1 MAIAQWLAKLPA
13 HRRLI
18 RSATPAETGTRMSNK
33 APTNRTTD
41 LCEPTGDPPSHIPGP
56 SRAVPN
62 NYKSVPQSWK
72 ALPESKFR
80 QVIAHVEAV
89 LFEISTDG
97 SSVNIL
103 ERNVNPQTL
112 NRWADHLRQALKT
125 LTWEGRQP

>member
-1 MAIAQWLAKLPA
+1 
-13 HRRLI
+13 
-18 RSATPAETGTRMSNK
+18 MSNQIR
-33 APTNRTTD
+33 TNTTID
-41 LCEPTGDPPSHIPGP
+41 LCEPATDRPSDAKEERKPG
-56 SRAVPN
+56 VPN

-97 SSVNIL
+97 SSVNLL
-103 ERNVNPQTL
+103 EGSVNAQTL

-125 LTWEGRQP
+125 LTLGQ

>member
-1 MAIAQWLAKLPA
+1 VPSDI
-13 HRRLI
+13 
-18 RSATPAETGTRMSNK
+18 TEE
-33 APTNRTTD
+33 
-41 LCEPTGDPPSHIPGP
+41 EP
-56 SRAVPN
+56 AVPK

-103 ERNVNPQTL
+103 EGNVNVQML
-112 NRWADHLRQALKT
+112 NRWADHLRQALKMLT
-125 LTWEGRQP
+125 LGQ